1 MRRHSF
7 FGLTTA
13 LLLQSLAQAS
23 IYTQP
28 VSLAEPFGQTPYA
41 VSNAFLREESFS
53 PNVRYWQPTQ
63 PNLLGTVT
71 YKFDVPFVIET
82 AQLSLG
88 ITAYTIGS
96 DFNFDSGAETY
107 LDVSVDNATW
117 TTVASQTPSN
127 AVFSGI
133 AGPWDISSIV
143 AGSDTVYVR
152 SRLFMTTNFS
162 GFGTSQFL
170 REGAPYAG
178 GYLTASAAAVPESS
192 SLAVWAIG
200 LLGVTVWLTRRKA
213 IG

>member
-1 MRRHSF
+1 MHRLF
-7 FGLTTA
+7 ALA
-13 LLLQSLAQAS
+13 AILLLQTSTYAS
-23 IYTQP
+23 IYTQG
-28 VSLAEPFGQTPYA
+28 VSLAEPFGQTPFA
-41 VSNAFLREESFS
+41 VINAFLREESFA

-63 PNLLGTVT
+63 ANMVGTVT
-71 YKFDVPFVIET
+71 YKFDVPFLIDT
-82 AQLSLG
+82 AELSLG
-88 ITAYTIGS
+88 ITAYTVGA
-96 DFNFDSGAETY
+96 DVNFDSGAETY

-117 TTVASQTPSN
+117 TTVASQTPTN

-152 SRLFMTTNFS
+152 SRLFMTTNYS

-178 GYLTASAAAVPESS
+178 GYLTASTTPVPEST

-200 LLGVTVWLTRRKA
+200 LLGVTLWRARAKA
-213 IG
+213 Q